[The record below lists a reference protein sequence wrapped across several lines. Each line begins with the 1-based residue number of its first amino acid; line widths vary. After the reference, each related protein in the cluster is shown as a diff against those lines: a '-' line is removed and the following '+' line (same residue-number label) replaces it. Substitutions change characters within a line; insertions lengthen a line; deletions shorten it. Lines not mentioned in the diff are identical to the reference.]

1 MPFLPIQ
8 EDSKNLRESYDT
20 YYIQK
25 FKPALNEHSNKKHMN
40 VKC

>member
-1 MPFLPIQ
+1 MPFFPIQ

-25 FKPALNEHSNKKHMN
+25 FKPALNERHGKQ
-40 VKC
+40 